1 MARGPVGRKIA
12 RAARTGG
19 SRTRRRQTPFG
30 YYITLVI
37 VVLLGLATVG
47 FSRYQAHHPASAVPP
62 TIHDH
67 WHAAFAFDICG
78 KLQPNPKPNPNASQV
93 GINTLG
99 QGIINIQPLAGQPDT
114 GPNATLGRFVKDY
127 PGMELT
133 SSTLRYPGQRA
144 WHDGDLC
151 GAKPGQVQVKVWN
164 SLASSTGHI
173 VSDPASLLLENG
185 QLITIAFVPSGT
197 AVPKPPSAANLLNAS
212 TTASLPA
219 TTSTTSHK
227 STSSHKSRTTHRSTT
242 THGAQAKP
250 TSTTKP

>member
-62 TIHDH
+62 TVHDH

-78 KLQPNPKPNPNASQV
+78 KLQPAPKPNPNASQV

-114 GPNATLGRFVKDY
+114 GHDATLGRFVKDY
-127 PGMELT
+127 PGMELS
-133 SSTLRYPGQRA
+133 SSTLRYPGKKV

-164 SLASSTGHI
+164 SLASSTGHV
-173 VSDPASLLLENG
+173 VSDPAGLLLENG
-185 QLITIAFVPSGT
+185 QLITIAFVPAG
-197 AVPKPPSAANLLNAS
+197 ANIPKPPSAANLLKAS
-212 TTASLPA
+212 AATSAPV
-219 TTSTTSHK
+219 TTSTTAPGA
-227 STSSHKSRTTHRSTT
+227 RTSTT
-242 THGAQAKP
+242 AHGRHAKH